1 MVYGG
6 YHIRDIIWLSYQ
18 DYSGYRTGI
27 SGYFTRDIV
36 VVIRVICR
44 LSYKEYVVI
53 MQEYT

>member
-1 MVYGG
+1 MT
-6 YHIRDIIWLSYQ
+6 DIIWLSYK
-18 DYSGYRTGI
+18 DYSSYHTGI

-53 MQEYT
+53 IQGI